1 MKRYAI
7 LYMRVSLTKYIRLE
21 NSPMANNSL
30 TASYEALPKIVKIL
44 LQLFLGSIIGGIYR
58 ILRFLETKNVVTL
71 VVGILVLVTGVGNF
85 IAWIVDLITEITSNR
100 ITVLAD

>member
-1 MKRYAI
+1 
-7 LYMRVSLTKYIRLE
+7 
-21 NSPMANNSL
+21 MANNSI

-44 LQLFLGSIIGGIYR
+44 LQIFLGSLIGGIYR

-71 VVGILVLVTGVGNF
+71 VVGILALVTGIGNF
-85 IAWIVDLITEITSNR
+85 IFWVIDLITEITSDK